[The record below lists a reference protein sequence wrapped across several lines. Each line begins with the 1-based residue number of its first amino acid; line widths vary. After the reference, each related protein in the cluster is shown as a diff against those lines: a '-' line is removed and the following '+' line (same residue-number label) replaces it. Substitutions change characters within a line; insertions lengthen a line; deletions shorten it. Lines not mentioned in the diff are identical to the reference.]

1 MYASDHIELLIKIG
15 LVKDINHRF
24 IKWQWIKDTFAVLK
38 NIFGLAKSLMTFRRR
53 KLKIIQL
60 AKELTDIQETMVNK
74 EDSSF
79 DLLKRFLIKRHK

>member
-1 MYASDHIELLIKIG
+1 
-15 LVKDINHRF
+15 
-24 IKWQWIKDTFAVLK
+24 
-38 NIFGLAKSLMTFRRR
+38 MTFRRR